1 MNTKLETIIGFLV
14 ILVAV
19 GFAVF
24 SYKVSEIKKFSTDTY
39 KVTARFNQVEGI
51 TVGSDVKVSGINVG
65 SVMEMK
71 LDQTSYDAVITMS
84 LKDDVKV
91 PSDSSAQIT
100 TEGFLKNKHIAIYAG
115 SSTEMLKDN
124 GQIKFTQSSISL
136 ENLIG
141 KLVYNFSNSK

>member
-24 SYKVSEIKKFSTDTY
+24 SYKVSEIRKFSSDTY
-39 KVTARFNQVEGI
+39 SVTARFNQVDGI
-51 TVGSDVKVSGINVG
+51 TAGSDIKISGINVG
-65 SVMEMK
+65 SVTGLK
-71 LDQTSYDAVITMS
+71 LDPASYDAVVTMS
-84 LKDDVKV
+84 LKNDVKV

-115 SSTEMLKDN
+115 SSTEMLKNN

-141 KLVYNFSNSK
+141 KLLYNFSK